1 MLFILLYYLCFF
13 FGFGSENS
21 SKDSPIAFKSSIAGS
36 IINTGIPRRNHFTPI
51 FIKKG
56 DNVWWDLLKF
66 RVVFA
71 ISGDF
76 LAINLTTP
84 NMRYGFSCSS

>member
-1 MLFILLYYLCFF
+1 VLLQSVEWSGARSGQLDLLFKIGKYIEINGAL
-13 FGFGSENS
+13 NVIS
-21 SKDSPIAFKSSIAGS
+21 S
-36 IINTGIPRRNHFTPI
+36 GIPRRNHFTLI
-51 FIKKG
+51 FIQIG
-56 DNVWWDLLKF
+56 DIVWWDLLKF

-76 LAINLTTP
+76 LAINLTNP

>member
-1 MLFILLYYLCFF
+1 MPHK
-13 FGFGSENS
+13 ENIS
-21 SKDSPIAFKSSIAGS
+21 
-36 IINTGIPRRNHFTPI
+36 GIPRRNHFTLI

-56 DNVWWDLLKF
+56 DNVWLDLLKF

-71 ISGDF
+71 ILGDF
-76 LAINLTTP
+76 LALNLTNP

>member
-1 MLFILLYYLCFF
+1 MIPIELSFMSLHV
-13 FGFGSENS
+13 
-21 SKDSPIAFKSSIAGS
+21 SP
-36 IINTGIPRRNHFTPI
+36 TGIPRRNHFTLI
-51 FIKKG
+51 IIKTG
-56 DNVWWDLLKF
+56 DSAWWDLLKF

-76 LAINLTTP
+76 LAINLTNP